1 MSQPRSHARVIRLHA
16 DDDVVISLDQLVAG
30 THIESENVAVAG
42 LIPPGHKMA
51 TRAIE
56 PGAAVR
62 RYGQIIGF
70 ASRPIRAGQHVH
82 THNLAMGDFTR
93 DHAHAIDARPTLHAA
108 EPATFEGIVREDGRR
123 IRWLEADRD
132 EREIALRAWS
142 GCNQVFRLLLLSW
155 RPFAADRHH
164 FASS

>member
-108 EPATFEGIVREDGRR
+108 EPATFEGIVREDGRVATR
-123 IRWLEADRD
+123 NYIGILTSVNCSASVARFMACLLYTSPSPRD
-132 EREIALRAWS
+132 
-142 GCNQVFRLLLLSW
+142 
-155 RPFAADRHH
+155 
-164 FASS
+164 